1 METTVEEIK
10 KCREGKFILIDDAAC
25 KVTSLKTSKPGKHG
39 EAKARLEAVGI
50 FDKQKR
56 VIVKPAGHKVRIPIV
71 VKKTA
76 QVISISGDNVQLMDL
91 EDYSM
96 FETPIPEDLKGKII
110 EGGEV
115 VIWKFGN
122 HVMIKGVR

>member
-1 METTVEEIK
+1 METTVEEVK
-10 KCREGKFILIDDAAC
+10 KCREGKFILIDDAPC

-50 FDKQKR
+50 FDHQKR

-76 QVISISGDNVQLMDL
+76 QVISISGDNAQLMDL

-96 FETPIPEDLKGKII
+96 FETPIPEDLKGKVA

-115 VIWKFGN
+115 VIWKFGDYI
-122 HVMIKGVR
+122 MIKSVK